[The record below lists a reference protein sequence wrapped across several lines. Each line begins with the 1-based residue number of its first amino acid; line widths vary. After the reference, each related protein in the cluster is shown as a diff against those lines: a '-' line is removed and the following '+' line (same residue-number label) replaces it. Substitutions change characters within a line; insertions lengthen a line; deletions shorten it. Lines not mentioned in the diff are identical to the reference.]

1 MSWQNEVTTAL
12 ENNQYDIVSQ
22 FYEQLIERETTE
34 ISYYWYLGL
43 SYLLQGREEEAQAT
57 WLFVFTQGDEQ
68 ETESWLLELSN
79 ILTTEANRQLELENL
94 EVSWLIRKHLQE
106 INPSYLDNLLH
117 LTLVEIKLNRFDPQQ
132 LQEWQILELITQGS
146 VNSQLLER
154 VVIAVIPYAHEY
166 TIELVRLSL
175 PYLGNSPE
183 LLNHVITVTRYFAF
197 EKYQPIYS
205 VDLAEAF
212 LPLYPGN
219 LYLIAN
225 LFWFYV
231 SVPNYPRGIH
241 LIKEFKDKSQTIDLK
256 MFSQSLLFSGS
267 LRASKWSDIPSIC
280 QEYKHLIKEFLEKK
294 PQDIHPLVREALLT
308 VMNPIFYYEDNPKE
322 NRPLLNQIGS
332 FFQETYKEMLGFQEE
347 KFDKPKQYNPDKK
360 LKIGYIA
367 QTLKRHPVG
376 LLSRWTINYHNRE
389 QFDIYLYMVSQSV
402 DEITKQWFSNPLN
415 KIYYATADSL
425 ATYRKI
431 KEDNIDILVDLD
443 SGTGSMVVQ
452 VIALKP
458 APIQVNW
465 LGFDGCGLPAVD
477 YLLADPYVLPE
488 NAQEYY
494 QEKIWCLPDAF
505 VAVDGFEIDI
515 PTLRREDLDIDNDA
529 IIYLSSQTAI
539 KRNPAMIRLQMQIIK
554 SVPNSYFLIQ
564 GLADDNSLWDLLC
577 QIAAEVGVETN
588 RIKML
593 PLYQTETYRANLAIA
608 DVVLDTYPFNGG
620 TTTLE
625 TLWMGIPLV
634 VKVGQQWSSRNG
646 YTLMMNAGIT
656 EGIAWSDEEYVQWGI
671 KLGLDKNLRE
681 EVRWKLRKSRHTS
694 PLWNTKQFTR
704 NLETAY
710 RQMWNIYC
718 QS

>member
-1 MSWQNEVTTAL
+1 
-12 ENNQYDIVSQ
+12 
-22 FYEQLIERETTE
+22 
-34 ISYYWYLGL
+34 
-43 SYLLQGREEEAQAT
+43 
-57 WLFVFTQGDEQ
+57 
-68 ETESWLLELSN
+68 
-79 ILTTEANRQLELENL
+79 
-94 EVSWLIRKHLQE
+94 
-106 INPSYLDNLLH
+106 
-117 LTLVEIKLNRFDPQQ
+117 
-132 LQEWQILELITQGS
+132 
-146 VNSQLLER
+146 LER

-389 QFDIYLYMVSQSV
+389 QFDIHLYMVSQSV

-415 KIYYATADSL
+415 KIYNATADSL